1 MRQPEGLASMRRVPT
16 DPSSNDPQK
25 RAHHEEGRGRAL
37 AYQGAIEAVTS
48 IGIGG
53 GLGYFADDHFHTS
66 PILLL
71 LGFAIGFG
79 AFFTR
84 LARLRRVLES
94 IETPPP
100 DRPE

>member
-1 MRQPEGLASMRRVPT
+1 MRRVPT
-16 DPSSNDPQK
+16 DPSSNDP
-25 RAHHEEGRGRAL
+25 RNRPRHEEGRRQAV
-37 AYQGAIEAVTS
+37 AYQGAIEAVAS

-53 GLGYFADDHFHTS
+53 GLGYFADDYFHTS

-71 LGFAIGFG
+71 LGFAVGFG
-79 AFFTR
+79 AFFMR

-94 IETPPP
+94 IENPP

>member
-1 MRQPEGLASMRRVPT
+1 MRRVPT

-25 RAHHEEGRGRAL
+25 RTRREEGRQQAL
-37 AYQGAIEAVTS
+37 AYQGAFEAVAS

-53 GLGYFADDHFHTS
+53 GLGYFADDHFDTS

-71 LGFAIGFG
+71 IGFAFGFG
-79 AFFTR
+79 AFFVR
-84 LARLRRVLES
+84 LARLRRALES
-94 IETPPP
+94 SERAP

>member
-1 MRQPEGLASMRRVPT
+1 MRRVPT
-16 DPSSNDPQK
+16 DPSDRDPRK
-25 RAHHEEGRGRAL
+25 PHDEGRRQQAL
-37 AYQGAIEAVTS
+37 AYQGAIEAVAS

-71 LGFAIGFG
+71 LGFAVGFG

-84 LARLRRVLES
+84 LARLRRSLES
-94 IETPPP
+94 IEKPP